1 MGGVRGEQGAPEPTR
16 VPREGVLVAVLV
28 AATAI
33 ALYLCYLLAVPFL
46 PSLAWAVA
54 LAVPTHPI
62 YDWLREKIGHRNLA
76 AGLSVLAVAVVI
88 VAPMVLLLQEV
99 VRQAGNLIE
108 AVQTGILSGRW
119 LETLGQ
125 YPRVMSILSRT
136 ASFLDVR
143 GAIER
148 ATAGITPQIASAL
161 AGSFWMAAQFLI
173 TFFLLFYFYR
183 DRRVIMN
190 HIRALVPLSRQE
202 ADEVFSRVND
212 TVFATLYGTLAVGA
226 VQGTLGG
233 LMFWWL
239 GLPGAVFWGTVMALL
254 GLIPIL
260 GAFVVWVPAAVYLAL
275 MGSWVKAIIL
285 AVWGGLIVGGIDN
298 ILYPIFVGE
307 RLRLHTVPVF
317 IAVVGGIFVF
327 GASGV
332 ILGPIVL
339 AVTFALIDI
348 WRRRMAD

>member
-1 MGGVRGEQGAPEPTR
+1 MEGPGRDKSTPEPNR

-28 AATAI
+28 AATGI

-54 LAVPTHPI
+54 LAVPTHPL
-62 YDWLREKIGHRNLA
+62 YDWLREKLGRRNLA
-76 AGLSVLAVAVVI
+76 AGLAVLGVAVVV
-88 VAPMVLLLQEV
+88 VAPVVFLFQEV

-108 AVQTGILSGRW
+108 AVQKGILSGQW
-119 LETLGQ
+119 LGALEQ
-125 YPRVMSILSRT
+125 YPRVMSLLRWV
-136 ASFLDVR
+136 ASFLDIP

-148 ATAGITPQIASAL
+148 ATAGITPQIASVL
-161 AGSFWMAAQFLI
+161 AGSFWAAAQFLI

-190 HIRALVPLSRQE
+190 HLRALVPLSRDE
-202 ADEVFSRVND
+202 ADAVFCRVND

-239 GLPGAVFWGTVMALL
+239 GLPGALFWGTVMALL
-254 GLIPIL
+254 GIIPIL
-260 GAFVVWVPAAVYLAL
+260 GAFVVWVPAAIYLAL
-275 MGSWVKAIIL
+275 IGSWIKAIVL
-285 AVWGGLIVGGIDN
+285 ASWGSLIIGTIDN
-298 ILYPIFVGE
+298 VLYPVFVGE

-332 ILGPIVL
+332 ILGPVVL